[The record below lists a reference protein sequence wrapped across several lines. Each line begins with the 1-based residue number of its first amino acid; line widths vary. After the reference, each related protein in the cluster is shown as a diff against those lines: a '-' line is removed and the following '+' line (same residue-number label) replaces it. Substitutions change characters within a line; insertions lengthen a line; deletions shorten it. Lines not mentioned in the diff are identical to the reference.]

1 MMAAE
6 RGPEDAERPKVRYEV
21 ILRPGASGSMDMRR
35 VAALDL
41 DRVPDPEGGVRLLVD
56 MEEAARLVES
66 GFEVTLLQAVP
77 AAPLDPALVMDDET
91 ARTSLEERFRG
102 VERRGQD

>member
-1 MMAAE
+1 MMVAE
-6 RGPEDAERPKVRYEV
+6 EGKDAERPKMRYEV
-21 ILRPGASGSMDMRR
+21 ILRAGVSGSMDMRS

-77 AAPLDPALVMDDET
+77 ATPLDPALVLDDET
-91 ARTSLEERFRG
+91 ARAWLEERFRG
-102 VERRGQD
+102 IERGRQD